1 MCYRDHETSQASSC
15 GIFVWVRISFIFQPS
30 LKQNGKFFPRSRRL
44 YESPKCLWLILELVN
59 GGDLRNLIANHQHYS
74 EALASR
80 HMKQIFEGIHYLHS
94 RGVIHRDIKLD
105 NILLHGDKENGDIK
119 IADFG
124 LSALVK
130 VGLDGYDLSDSVKR
144 KGYNKLKEQWGTLA
158 FSSPE
163 LLQVK

>member
-1 MCYRDHETSQASSC
+1 
-15 GIFVWVRISFIFQPS
+15 
-30 LKQNGKFFPRSRRL
+30 
-44 YESPKCLWLILELVN
+44 
-59 GGDLRNLIANHQHYS
+59 
-74 EALASR
+74 
-80 HMKQIFEGIHYLHS
+80 MKQIFEGIHYLHS